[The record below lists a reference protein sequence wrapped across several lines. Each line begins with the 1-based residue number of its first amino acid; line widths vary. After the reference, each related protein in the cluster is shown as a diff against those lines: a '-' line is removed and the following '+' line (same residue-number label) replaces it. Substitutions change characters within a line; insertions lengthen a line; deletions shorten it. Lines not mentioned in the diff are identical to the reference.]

1 MIFIFSTELIMTIP
15 TEITSPQFKQ
25 LKTSF
30 ISWLQTLNYSEETIK
45 TRKRNVKEFLLYLER
60 CQITTIE
67 SISDYKAKRFK
78 RYLKRRENKL
88 YGSGLMNASIN
99 VGISS
104 VNKFFGYLQQIGKP
118 TPENLEYVE
127 QRYKPRNILTLNEIN
142 QLYETTY
149 QTHHFANAET
159 KAKQEAVSQRD
170 RAMLSIYYGCGL
182 RKSEGTNLKTSDI
195 LTERK
200 LIFVRKGKG
209 SKERYVPVTENNLK
223 HITEYLQNGRNLLLN
238 QNESDSFFINQYG
251 TACSDQALSARL
263 DRLVKNSNNSILQA
277 KKPSLHTLR
286 HSIATHLLQ
295 QGMNIEL
302 IQKFLGHQSLE
313 STQIYTHI
321 ANEM

>member
-1 MIFIFSTELIMTIP
+1 MTIP
-15 TEITSPQFKQ
+15 TEIVSPQFKQ
-25 LKTSF
+25 LVTSF
-30 ISWLQTLNYSEETIK
+30 VNWLQTLNYSEETIK

-67 SISDYKAKRFK
+67 TITDYKTKRFK

-104 VNKFFGYLQQIGKP
+104 VNKFFEYLQQMGKP
-118 TPENLEYVE
+118 TPENLEYIE
-127 QRYKPRNILTLNEIN
+127 ERYRPRSILTLNEIN
-142 QLYETTY
+142 LLYETTH

-170 RAMLSIYYGCGL
+170 RAMLGIYYGCGL
-182 RKSEGTNLKTSDI
+182 RKSEGTNLVVNDI
-195 LTERK
+195 LSERK
-200 LIFVRKGKG
+200 LIHVRKGKG
-209 SKERYVPVTENNLK
+209 SKERYVPVTGNNLN
-223 HITEYLQNGRNLLLN
+223 HITEYLQNGRNLLLTS
-238 QNESDSFFINQYG
+238 NESETDNFFINQYG
-251 TACSDQALSARL
+251 QPCSDQALTARL
-263 DRLVKNSNNSILQA
+263 KRLTKNSGNTVLQG

-295 QGMNIEL
+295 QGMEIEM
-302 IQKFLGHQSLE
+302 IQKFLGHSSLE

-321 ANEM
+321 LNEQL

>member
-1 MIFIFSTELIMTIP
+1 MFHFIFQLNNAEMIP
-15 TEITSPQFKQ
+15 TEILSPQFKQ
-25 LKTSF
+25 LETSF
-30 ISWLQTLNYSEETIK
+30 INWLQTLNYSEETIK
-45 TRKRNVKEFLLYLER
+45 TRKRNIREFLLYLER

-67 SISDYKAKRFK
+67 TITDHKAKRFK

-104 VNKFFGYLQQIGKP
+104 VNKFFEYLQQTGKP
-118 TPENLEYVE
+118 TLENLEYVE
-127 QRYKPRNILTLNEIN
+127 ERYKPRNILSLSEIN
-142 QLYETTY
+142 LLYETTY

-200 LIFVRKGKG
+200 LIHVRKGKG

-238 QNESDSFFINQYG
+238 GNESERLLSEVEENFFINQYG

-263 DRLVKNSNNSILQA
+263 DRLVKNSNNSVLQA
-277 KKPSLHTLR
+277 RNQAYTPYAIPSPRTFY
-286 HSIATHLLQ
+286 SKAW
-295 QGMNIEL
+295 
-302 IQKFLGHQSLE
+302 K
-313 STQIYTHI
+313 
-321 ANEM
+321 

>member
-1 MIFIFSTELIMTIP
+1 MTIP
-15 TEITSPQFKQ
+15 TEILSPQFKQ
-25 LKTSF
+25 LETSF
-30 ISWLQTLNYSEETIK
+30 INWLQTLNYSEETIK
-45 TRKRNVKEFLLYLER
+45 TRKRNIKEFLLYLER
-60 CQITTIE
+60 CNTTIE
-67 SISDYKAKRFK
+67 TITDYKVKQFK

-104 VNKFFGYLQQIGKP
+104 VNKFFEYLQQIGKP

-127 QRYKPRNILTLNEIN
+127 ERYKPRNILTLQEIN

-170 RAMLSIYYGCGL
+170 RTMLSIYYGCGL

-200 LIFVRKGKG
+200 LIHVRKGKG
-209 SKERYVPVTENNLK
+209 SKERYVPVTGNNLK
-223 HITEYLQNGRNLLLN
+223 HITEYLQNGRNLLLTG
-238 QNESDSFFINQYG
+238 NESDPVLSEAEASFFINQYG
-251 TACSDQALSARL
+251 QPCSDQALSARL
-263 DRLVKNSNNSILQA
+263 DRLVKNCNNSVLQA
-277 KKPSLHTLR
+277 KKTSLHTLR

-295 QGMNIEL
+295 QGMEIEM
-302 IQKFLGHQSLE
+302 IQKFLGHSSLE
-313 STQIYTHI
+313 STQLYTHI
-321 ANEM
+321 LNEQL

>member
-1 MIFIFSTELIMTIP
+1 MTIP
-15 TEITSPQFKQ
+15 IEILSPQFKQ
-25 LKTSF
+25 LETSF
-30 ISWLQTLNYSEETIK
+30 ANWLQTLNYSEETIK
-45 TRKRNVKEFLLYLER
+45 TRKRNIKEFLLYLER
-60 CQITTIE
+60 CNITTIE
-67 SISDYKAKRFK
+67 TISDYKVKRFK

-104 VNKFFGYLQQIGKP
+104 VNKFFEYLQQMGKP

-127 QRYKPRNILTLNEIN
+127 ERYKPRNILNLNEIN
-142 QLYETTY
+142 LLYETTH

-170 RAMLSIYYGCGL
+170 RAMLCIYYGCGL

-200 LIFVRKGKG
+200 LVHVRKGKG

-238 QNESDSFFINQYG
+238 QNESDPVLSGAEASFFINQYG

-263 DRLVKNSNNSILQA
+263 DRLVKNSNNSVLQA
-277 KKPSLHTLR
+277 RKPSLHTLR

-295 QGMNIEL
+295 QGMEIEM
-302 IQKFLGHQSLE
+302 IQKFLGHSSLE
-313 STQIYTHI
+313 STQLYTHI
-321 ANEM
+321 LNEQL

>member
-1 MIFIFSTELIMTIP
+1 MDPKELY
-15 TEITSPQFKQ
+15 SPQLKQ
-25 LKTSF
+25 LESSF
-30 ISWLQTLNYSEETIK
+30 VNWLQTLNYSPATIA
-45 TRKRNVKEFLLYLER
+45 TRKRNIREFFLYLER
-60 CQITTIE
+60 SGLTTIE
-67 SISDYKAKRFK
+67 QTTNHKVQRFV

-88 YGSGLMNASIN
+88 FGSCLMNASIN

-104 VNKFFGYLQQIGKP
+104 VNKFFEYLQHIGKP
-118 TPENLEYVE
+118 TPDNLAYLEEN
-127 QRYKPRNILTLNEIN
+127 YKARNVLTLQEIN

-182 RKSEGTNLKTSDI
+182 RKSEGTNLKTTDI

-200 LIFVRKGKG
+200 LIHVRKGKG

-223 HITEYLQNGRNLLLN
+223 YITEYLQNGRNLLLN

-251 TACSDQALSARL
+251 TSCSDQALSVRL
-263 DRLVKNSNNSILQA
+263 DRLVKNSNNSVLKA

-295 QGMNIEL
+295 QGMEIEM
-302 IQKFLGHQSLE
+302 IQKFLGHSSLE

-321 ANEM
+321 LNEL

>member
-1 MIFIFSTELIMTIP
+1 MTIP
-15 TEITSPQFKQ
+15 AEIISPQFKQ

-30 ISWLQTLNYSEETIK
+30 VNWLQTLNYSEETIK

-67 SISDYKAKRFK
+67 TITDYKAKRFK

-104 VNKFFGYLQQIGKP
+104 VNKFFEYLQQMGKP

-127 QRYKPRNILTLNEIN
+127 ENYKPRNILTLNEIN
-142 QLYETTY
+142 LLYETTH
-149 QTHHFANAET
+149 QTHHYANTET

-182 RKSEGTNLKTSDI
+182 RKSEGTNLVVNDI
-195 LTERK
+195 LIERK
-200 LIFVRKGKG
+200 LIHVRKGKG
-209 SKERYVPVTENNLK
+209 SKERHVPVTGKNLN
-223 HITEYLQNGRNLLLN
+223 HITEYLQNGRNFLLN
-238 QNESDSFFINQYG
+238 QNEPPKVGQEPDSFFINQYG
-251 TACSDQALSARL
+251 TACSDQALTARL
-263 DRLVKNSNNSILQA
+263 KRLTKNSGNAVLQG
-277 KKPSLHTLR
+277 KKPSLHSLR

-295 QGMNIEL
+295 QGMEIEM
-302 IQKFLGHQSLE
+302 IQKFLGHSSLE

-321 ANEM
+321 INEL

>member
-1 MIFIFSTELIMTIP
+1 MTIP
-15 TEITSPQFKQ
+15 TEIISPQFKQ

-30 ISWLQTLNYSEETIK
+30 VNWLQTLNYSEETIK
-45 TRKRNVKEFLLYLER
+45 TRKRNVNEFLLYLER
-60 CQITTIE
+60 CNITTIE
-67 SISDYKAKRFK
+67 NITDYKAKRFK

-104 VNKFFGYLQQIGKP
+104 VNKFFEYLEQIGKP

-127 QRYKPRNILTLNEIN
+127 QRYKPRNILTLSEIN
-142 QLYETTY
+142 QLYETTH

-182 RKSEGTNLKTSDI
+182 RKSEGANLKTSDI
-195 LTERK
+195 LTQRK
-200 LIFVRKGKG
+200 LIHVRKGKG
-209 SKERYVPVTENNLK
+209 SKERYVPVTGNNLN
-223 HITEYLQNGRNLLLN
+223 HITEYLQNGRDFLLN
-238 QNESDSFFINQYG
+238 QNESDPVLRGAEASFFINQYG
-251 TACSDQALSARL
+251 QPCSDQALSARL
-263 DRLVKNSNNSILQA
+263 DRLVRNSGNSVLQA
-277 KKPSLHTLR
+277 RKPSLHTLR

-295 QGMNIEL
+295 QGMEIEM
-302 IQKFLGHQSLE
+302 IQKFLGHASLE

-321 ANEM
+321 INEL

>member
-1 MIFIFSTELIMTIP
+1 MTIP
-15 TEITSPQFKQ
+15 TEIISPQFKQ
-25 LKTSF
+25 LETSF
-30 ISWLQTLNYSEETIK
+30 INWLQTLNYSEETIK
-45 TRKRNVKEFLLYLER
+45 TRKRNIKEFLLYLER
-60 CQITTIE
+60 CNITTIE
-67 SISDYKAKRFK
+67 SISNYKAKRFK

-104 VNKFFGYLQQIGKP
+104 VNKLFEYLQQMGRP

-127 QRYKPRNILTLNEIN
+127 ERYKPRSILTLNEIN
-142 QLYETTY
+142 QLYETTH
-149 QTHHFANAET
+149 QTHHFASAET
-159 KAKQEAVSQRD
+159 KAKSEAVSQRD

-200 LIFVRKGKG
+200 LIHVSKGKG
-209 SKERYVPVTENNLK
+209 SKERYVPVTGNNFN
-223 HITEYLQNGRNLLLN
+223 HITEYLQNGRNFLLN
-238 QNESDSFFINQYG
+238 QNETDSFFISQYG
-251 TACSDQALSARL
+251 TACSDQTLTARL
-263 DRLVKNSNNSILQA
+263 KRLTKNSGNAVLQS

-295 QGMNIEL
+295 QGMEIEM
-302 IQKFLGHQSLE
+302 IQKFLGHASLE

-321 ANEM
+321 INEL

>member
-1 MIFIFSTELIMTIP
+1 MTIQ
-15 TEITSPQFKQ
+15 TEIISPQFKQ
-25 LKTSF
+25 LETSF
-30 ISWLQTLNYSEETIK
+30 INWLQTLNYSQETIK
-45 TRKRNVKEFLLYLER
+45 TRKRNIKEFLLYLER

-67 SISDYKAKRFK
+67 TITDYKTKRFK

-104 VNKFFGYLQQIGKP
+104 VNKFFEYLQQTGKS
-118 TPENLEYVE
+118 TPENLGYVE
-127 QRYKPRNILTLNEIN
+127 ERYKPRNILTLNEIN
-142 QLYETTY
+142 LLYETTH
-149 QTHHFANAET
+149 QTHHFASTEA

-170 RAMLSIYYGCGL
+170 RAVLSIYYGCGL
-182 RKSEGTNLKTSDI
+182 RKSEGTNLVVSDI

-200 LIFVRKGKG
+200 LIHVRKGKG

-223 HITEYLQNGRNLLLN
+223 HITEYLQNGRTLLLN

-263 DRLVKNSNNSILQA
+263 DRLVRNSNNSVLKA

-295 QGMNIEL
+295 QGMEIEM
-302 IQKFLGHQSLE
+302 IQKFLGHASLE

-321 ANEM
+321 INEL

>member
-1 MIFIFSTELIMTIP
+1 MSIP
-15 TEITSPQFKQ
+15 TEIISPQFKQ
-25 LKTSF
+25 LETSF
-30 ISWLQTLNYSEETIK
+30 ANWLQTLNYSAETIK
-45 TRKRNVKEFLLYLER
+45 TRKRNIKEFLLYLER

-67 SISDYKAKRFK
+67 TITDHKAKRFK

-104 VNKFFGYLQQIGKP
+104 VNKFFEYLQQMGKP

-127 QRYKPRNILTLNEIN
+127 ERYKPRNILTLKEIN

-159 KAKQEAVSQRD
+159 QAKQEAVSQRD

-182 RKSEGTNLKTSDI
+182 RKSEGTNLVVNDVLS
-195 LTERK
+195 ERK
-200 LIFVRKGKG
+200 LIHVRKGKG
-209 SKERYVPVTENNLK
+209 NKERYVPTTENNLK
-223 HITEYLQNGRNLLLN
+223 HITEYLQNGRSFL
-238 QNESDSFFINQYG
+238 QATSESNTESFFINQYG
-251 TACSDQALSARL
+251 TACSDQALTARL
-263 DRLVKNSNNSILQA
+263 KRLTKNSGNATLQG
-277 KKPSLHTLR
+277 KKPSLHSLR

-295 QGMNIEL
+295 DGMEIEM
-302 IQKFLGHQSLE
+302 IQKFLGHASLE

-321 ANEM
+321 INEL

>member
-1 MIFIFSTELIMTIP
+1 MTIP
-15 TEITSPQFKQ
+15 TEILSPQFKQ
-25 LKTSF
+25 LETSF
-30 ISWLQTLNYSEETIK
+30 INWLQTLNYSEETIK
-45 TRKRNVKEFLLYLER
+45 TRKRNIKEFLLYLER
-60 CQITTIE
+60 CNIATIE
-67 SISDYKAKRFK
+67 TITDYKAKRFK

-104 VNKFFGYLQQIGKP
+104 VNKFFEYLQQMGKP

-127 QRYKPRNILTLNEIN
+127 ERYKPRNILSLNEIN
-142 QLYETTY
+142 LLYETTH

-182 RKSEGTNLKTSDI
+182 RKSEGANLKTSDI

-200 LIFVRKGKG
+200 LIHVRKGKG

-238 QNESDSFFINQYG
+238 QDESDSFFINQYG

-263 DRLVKNSNNSILQA
+263 DRLVKNSNNSVLQA
-277 KKPSLHTLR
+277 RKPSLHTLR

-295 QGMNIEL
+295 QGMEIEM
-302 IQKFLGHQSLE
+302 IQKFLGHASLE

-321 ANEM
+321 INEL

>member
-1 MIFIFSTELIMTIP
+1 M
-15 TEITSPQFKQ
+15 Q
-25 LKTSF
+25 LEQSF
-30 ISWLQTLNYSEETIK
+30 ISWLQTLNYSPATIA
-45 TRKRNVKEFLLYLER
+45 TRKRNIREFLLYLER
-60 CQITTIE
+60 NNVTTIE
-67 SISDYKAKRFK
+67 KATNHKAR
-78 RYLKRRENKL
+78 RYITYLKRRENKL
-88 YGSGLMNASIN
+88 FGSGLMNASIN

-104 VNKFFGYLQQIGKP
+104 VNKIFEYLQQTGKP
-118 TPENLEYVE
+118 TPDNLEYVE
-127 QRYKPRNILTLNEIN
+127 ERYKPINILTLQEIN
-142 QLYETTY
+142 QLYETTC
-149 QTHHFANAET
+149 QKHHFASNET

-182 RKSEGTNLKTSDI
+182 RKSEGTSLNVSDI

-209 SKERYVPVTENNLK
+209 CKERYVPITANNLNY
-223 HITEYLQNGRNLLLN
+223 ITEYLQNGRNLLLTG
-238 QNESDSFFINQYG
+238 NESETDSFFINHYG

-295 QGMNIEL
+295 QGMEIEL
-302 IQKFLGHQSLE
+302 IKKFLGHASLE

-321 ANEM
+321 LNEQL